1 MWMQGRAS
9 HQTRAGPARL
19 IDHRRRFVAYRHDL
33 QDETIELHPGSP
45 PYERIVAEAIAL
57 PMAPGI

>member
-1 MWMQGRAS
+1 
-9 HQTRAGPARL
+9 L